1 MAQTTS
7 GYKVDHEVAK
17 ELGHSTSRLL
27 PFVIDAQLA
36 LDALIFDVSLCDW
49 RKAIISYLQNPSG
62 LSLS

>member
-17 ELGHSTSRLL
+17 ELGQSTSGLF

-49 RKAIISYLQNPSG
+49 RKPIISYL
-62 LSLS
+62 